1 MRSTYFFDCQK
12 HENQISNP
20 QPSLQGR
27 VVPTVAAID
36 RPFGVVFSLPSADL
50 QQKPETFNLD
60 SGVLLFGGFLRRRPT
75 KRRSVVAVSSKADC
89 VSRLSRAPSSAS
101 VYFGQNWNC
110 HRSEGRPRSRTRSV
124 QTQGR
129 GACGG
134 LHHLVQTRD
143 ATSDER
149 QQTRDRK
156 QKGTEA
162 TNFQISSHPSNPSII
177 YSSNAPT
184 LPGPPL
190 STETADIIHIVSMIQ
205 PFPHLTAS
213 RLAQPHFDPPTSFFD
228 VKRLYPLP
236 LKKPV

>member
-1 MRSTYFFDCQK
+1 MSRMRSTYFFDCQK

-20 QPSLQGR
+20 RPSLQGG

-36 RPFGVVFSLPSADL
+36 RPSGVVFSLPSADL

-110 HRSEGRPRSRTRSV
+110 HRSEGRPRSRSRSV

-134 LHHLVQTRD
+134 LHHLVQTPD
-143 ATSDER
+143 ATSDEKG
-149 QQTRDRK
+149 DNK
-156 QKGTEA
+156 QGQKTKR
-162 TNFQISSHPSNPSII
+162 NRSNQFPD
-177 YSSNAPT
+177 T
-184 LPGPPL
+184 LPPL
-190 STETADIIHIVSMIQ
+190 Q
-205 PFPHLTAS
+205 PFHHL
-213 RLAQPHFDPPTSFFD
+213 LL
-228 VKRLYPLP
+228 KRHDH
-236 LKKPV
+236 